1 MSNNKNNEFKNKKSL
16 EFFYI
21 PTEEENKNLINNN
34 YKFEKKKSNENIYDS
49 IIKLNRNFKGFL
61 NKQKLG
67 NMITFINDEYGNPY
81 LILNSKYYIYILSL
95 IIINIIYYK
104 CFNEFLKN
112 KNINNN
118 NNNNNNNKNNNI
130 NLNKLLSSIFLLLF
144 NIFYLIC
151 LIINPGFPNINI
163 NSTRGKQNMKYCDKC
178 EIWYDPKSNVNH
190 CIKCDICIEGY
201 MKHNILI
208 GKCIGNKNKK
218 SYVLFNFFILVNI
231 IYLFYIIVFKK

>member
-1 MSNNKNNEFKNKKSL
+1 MSNNKNNEFKNKKNSF
-16 EFFYI
+16 EFFSI

-34 YKFEKKKSNENIYDS
+34 YKFEKKKSNENIYDN

-61 NKQKLG
+61 NKQNLG
-67 NMITFINDEYGNPY
+67 NMITFFNDEYGNPY
-81 LILNSKYYIYILSL
+81 LILNSKYYIYLFSL

-104 CFNEFLKN
+104 SLNKFLK
-112 KNINNN
+112 NNN
-118 NNNNNNNKNNNI
+118 NNQNNNQNNNN
-130 NLNKLLSSIFLLLF
+130 LNKILSIIFLLLF

-178 EIWYDPKSNVNH
+178 EIWFAPNSNVNH

-201 MKHNILI
+201 LKHNKLI

-218 SYVLFNFFILVNI
+218 SYFLYNFFIIINI
-231 IYLFYIIVFKK
+231 FYLFYIIIFKKL